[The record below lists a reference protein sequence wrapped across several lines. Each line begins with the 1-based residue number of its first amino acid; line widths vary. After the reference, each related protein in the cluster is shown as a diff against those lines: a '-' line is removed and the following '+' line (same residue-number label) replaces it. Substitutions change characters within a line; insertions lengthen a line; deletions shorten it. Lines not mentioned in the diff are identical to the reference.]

1 MVAIE
6 SRLPCAA
13 VPLVASSGR
22 RFGCSGIFAISALAS
37 SQASRFYTLVNMQLL
52 RSMSLPAT
60 YLLAPI
66 PVAPR
71 KTHGHLPQIR
81 HLLPLEAVQVRL
93 DCRA

>member
-22 RFGCSGIFAISALAS
+22 RFGCSGIFAISAFAS
-37 SQASRFYTLVNMQLL
+37 SQASRFYTLVNTQLS
-52 RSMSLPAT
+52 RSMCVPAT

-71 KTHGHLPQIR
+71 HVER
-81 HLLPLEAVQVRL
+81 HLTHVGHFLALEAIQIGL
-93 DCRA
+93 DC